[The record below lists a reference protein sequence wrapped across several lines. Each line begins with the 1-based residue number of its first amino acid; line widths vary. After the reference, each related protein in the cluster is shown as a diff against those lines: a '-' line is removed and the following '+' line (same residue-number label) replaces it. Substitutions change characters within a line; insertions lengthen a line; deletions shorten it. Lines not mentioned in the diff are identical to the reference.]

1 MKLSDR
7 LRRWWSPAKWRDEHP
22 EESEGEGYALSE
34 EQEVEETY
42 GKFEEDQSPPIDPF
56 HH

>member
-22 EESEGEGYALSE
+22 EDSEGEGYALSE
-34 EQEVEETY
+34 EQELQEKY
-42 GKFEEDQSPPIDPF
+42 GQDDDKLPPIDPF